1 VLNLGINSVDTRA
14 NEGTGYVKIHQNMIN
29 PYERSDIIH
38 IMRMNRFSL
47 SDSDT
52 AHLEFA
58 RQVKGKD
65 YRVAVL
71 VVEDL
76 PRVSIKQNGEVIFS
90 DTIKS
95 IDDLKIFLEERLYK
109 YLEA

>member
-1 VLNLGINSVDTRA
+1 MTS
-14 NEGTGYVKIHQNMIN
+14 
-29 PYERSDIIH
+29 YERSGIIH
-38 IMRMNRFSL
+38 IMQMNRFTL

-52 AHLEFA
+52 AQLEFSG
-58 RQVKGKD
+58 QVKGKS
-65 YRVAVL
+65 YKIKIL

-76 PRVSIKQNGEVIFS
+76 PQIFIKLDGKVILNE
-90 DTIKS
+90 TVKS